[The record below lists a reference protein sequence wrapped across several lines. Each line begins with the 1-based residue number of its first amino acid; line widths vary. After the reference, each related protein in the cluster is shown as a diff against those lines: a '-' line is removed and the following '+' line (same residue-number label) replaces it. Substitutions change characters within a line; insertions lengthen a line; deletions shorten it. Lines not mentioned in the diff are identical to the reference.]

1 MGARRNSNQQDGTTT
16 RMSSSREARRLR
28 RSSPGWDGGEQL
40 YANGHT
46 ESQSSS
52 GRAGQQ
58 GDVLTSSHYNENIS
72 PLATVALEAS
82 QQLLTSQEATKVL
95 IDACK
100 KHAQESKEFPE
111 LQQKY
116 NKLSNQQRF
125 KDEKIK
131 KLYHTITILQEQS
144 SDRERAAEDTVAA
157 NLEES
162 KKLQT
167 EREEL
172 TKQTDTANKRLRV
185 KEAELILEVNKK
197 LSEKEAKL
205 DEKFNTY
212 REAQERNMEKREK
225 DQADKLTNLEKSN
238 ANALHTINELKAK
251 IEEQCLLLKAES
263 GKCENLEAATS
274 VFKKERGQLA
284 EQLAHLQNE
293 FSLKSKPL
301 EFYTKQFL
309 EISKTVEDV
318 SNRYFGKEL
327 SQEEAKSLQESV
339 LAKDALFSDVPFSD
353 SDESVLLRIAH
364 ARRVISSAL
373 HATIWQP
380 FSSDKSM
387 PGSECSKL
395 LAEIEVEL
403 TRSNTGGPQP
413 SAYWN
418 RCQQPTGGSSAA
430 ANFWRASTIRILESL
445 PAATRN
451 QESPVRESVSS
462 GAPTSR
468 VVTVVE
474 GVLQVLSPLLNTLE
488 LNQFKVELSQIAAA
502 AISVWVDAQA
512 DEQDF
517 IE

>member
-1 MGARRNSNQQDGTTT
+1 M
-16 RMSSSREARRLR
+16 
-28 RSSPGWDGGEQL
+28 
-40 YANGHT
+40 
-46 ESQSSS
+46 
-52 GRAGQQ
+52 
-58 GDVLTSSHYNENIS
+58 
-72 PLATVALEAS
+72 
-82 QQLLTSQEATKVL
+82 TSQEATKVL

-185 KEAELILEVNKK
+185 KEAELILKVNKM

-251 IEEQCLLLKAES
+251 IEEQCLLLKAEA

-301 EFYTKQFL
+301 EF
-309 EISKTVEDV
+309 
-318 SNRYFGKEL
+318 
-327 SQEEAKSLQESV
+327 
-339 LAKDALFSDVPFSD
+339 
-353 SDESVLLRIAH
+353 
-364 ARRVISSAL
+364 
-373 HATIWQP
+373 
-380 FSSDKSM
+380 
-387 PGSECSKL
+387 
-395 LAEIEVEL
+395 
-403 TRSNTGGPQP
+403 
-413 SAYWN
+413 
-418 RCQQPTGGSSAA
+418 
-430 ANFWRASTIRILESL
+430 
-445 PAATRN
+445 
-451 QESPVRESVSS
+451 
-462 GAPTSR
+462 
-468 VVTVVE
+468 
-474 GVLQVLSPLLNTLE
+474 
-488 LNQFKVELSQIAAA
+488 
-502 AISVWVDAQA
+502 
-512 DEQDF
+512 
-517 IE
+517 